1 MEKQKIYIGNVLQ
14 RSKYRKKQEQ
24 DASTLDKV
32 VASSIDDNTSGED
45 GGLAANSLHTV
56 LESGAHGEQLAKFHK
71 TQGHGHAAEQANHLI
86 DVLHGQD
93 AVILGDDNA
102 KNGPDRS
109 VNGMQIQT
117 KYCQNALS
125 SVNAAFR
132 NGQYRYLD
140 SKGNPMQLEVPSDQY
155 EEAVEI
161 MRKRIAEGK
170 VPGTTNPDDAEKL
183 VRKGHI
189 DYKTAC
195 NIAKAGNIDSLLFD
209 AAHGTVIAAS
219 AFGISSVISFAQAVW
234 SGKDIDAAVDQALY
248 TGLQAGGTAFVTS
261 VMTAQ
266 LMRTGIGNV
275 LMGPSIQLVKAMP
288 SSVRHALV
296 NVMRQG
302 APIYGNAATRNL
314 AKLVR
319 SNVIAAAA
327 VMVVLSAKDIS
338 NFFSS
343 RISAEQLFRNVT
355 TIAAGLG
362 GAGLGATVA
371 TAAAAAVLGPGG
383 IAVFMATILGGTV
396 GGTMSG
402 KAAKKLLDKFT
413 QDDAVALVRILNTR
427 LQLLA
432 PTYLLNKEEVELVV
446 DTLQLAL
453 RNREILLNMYASDNR
468 NEFADTLLRG
478 IIERIICWRIHIVV
492 PTDRQFMDAL
502 GRILHGE
509 IAAPVIEADEE
520 QPAAHGKEREVTDL
534 ALAHRKARYMARQL
548 NAVFTQ
554 EEQVLQRMQAD
565 EQAFQARWQEQ
576 WQAIAAYR
584 KELQDLLGGI

>member
-1 MEKQKIYIGNVLQ
+1 MEKQKMHIGNVLQ
-14 RSKYRKKQEQ
+14 NSKYAKQKEAASEN
-24 DASTLDKV
+24 DAVVTVSMNRDKGRDESAV
-32 VASSIDDNTSGED
+32 SAGSLNTI
-45 GGLAANSLHTV
+45 

-86 DVLHGQD
+86 DALHGQD

-183 VRKGHI
+183 VRKGHV

-195 NIAKAGNIDSLLFD
+195 NIAKAGTIDSLMFD

-234 SGKDIDAAVDQALY
+234 SGKDREAAVDQALY

-266 LMRTGIGNV
+266 LMRTGVGNM
-275 LMGPSIQLVKAMP
+275 LMEPSIQLVKAMP

-302 APIYGNAATRNL
+302 APIYGNAATKNL

-327 VMVVLSAKDIS
+327 VMVVLSANDVS
-338 NFFSS
+338 NFFSR
-343 RISAEQLFRNVT
+343 RISAEQLFRNVM

-362 GAGLGATVA
+362 GAGGGATLA
-371 TAAAAAVLGPGG
+371 TAAASAAFGPGA
-383 IAVFMATILGGTV
+383 IVAVMATLLGGTA
-396 GGTMSG
+396 GGALSG
-402 KAAKKLLDKFT
+402 KAAKKLLDQFT
-413 QDDAVALVRILNTR
+413 QDDAVELVQILNTR
-427 LQLLA
+427 FQLLA
-432 PTYLLNKEEVELVV
+432 SEYLLNKEEVELAV

-453 RNREILLNMYASDNR
+453 RNREILLNMYASTNR
-468 NEFADTLLRG
+468 NEFADTLLLG
-478 IIERIICWRIHIVV
+478 MIERIICWRIHIVV

-502 GRILHGE
+502 GRILNGE
-509 IAAPVIEADEE
+509 VAAPAIEADEE
-520 QPAAHGKEREVTDL
+520 LSAAHGKKREITDL
-534 ALAHRKARYMARQL
+534 SVAHRKARYMAQQL
-548 NAVFTQ
+548 HAVFTQ
-554 EEQVLQRMQAD
+554 EEQVLQRMQVD
-565 EQAFQARWQEQ
+565 EQAFQAKWQDQ
-576 WQAIAAYR
+576 RQDIAVYR
-584 KELQDLLGGI
+584 KELQELLGGR